1 MTSLSLGRDCDAVAL
16 SNSPF
21 MRRGVTLLELL
32 IVLILMG
39 ITAALVVPAFVRRA
53 AAPETANVAL
63 LASARRLAIRR
74 AEPLRL
80 RLSANGAW
88 MVTGVRNGVVVDSG
102 HVRDSLMATDLLV
115 DALGGCVPL
124 SGNAWPAVF
133 DPLVCASPRV
143 ATRP

>member
-1 MTSLSLGRDCDAVAL
+1 
-16 SNSPF
+16 

-39 ITAALVVPAFVRRA
+39 ITAALVVPAFVQRP
-53 AAPETANVAL
+53 AAPEAANVAL

-80 RLSANGAW
+80 RMSANGDW

-102 HVRDSLMATDLLV
+102 HVRDSLLATEVLV
-115 DALGGCVPL
+115 DALGGCVPMN
-124 SGNAWPAVF
+124 GNTSLAGF
-133 DPLVCASPRV
+133 DPLVCASSRLE
-143 ATRP
+143 TRP